1 MIRLEGSINELTD
14 EFRDRVQDLFENT
27 DGVRDMTTESLARW
41 VSEEFS
47 KFLVEKDEPVWGD
60 DHAWGDDDDSDDI

>member
-1 MIRLEGSINELTD
+1 MIKLEGSINELAD
-14 EFRDRVQDLFENT
+14 EFRYRVQELFENT

-47 KFLVEKDEPVWGD
+47 KFLVEYDETEMFTEYD
-60 DHAWGDDDDSDDI
+60 EDDSEEV